1 MILELEE
8 RGNIHTDTIW
18 FEIVDSQAPPSDE
31 GNTIATMEGLTET
44 HYQLGRLFAAAPD
57 LLVACQKQQIA
68 LEKLLAICS
77 PKTVGVHFLNALIN
91 DACTC
96 AAEAIAKANS
106 ET

>member
-1 MILELEE
+1 MKLELEE

-18 FEIVDSQAPPSDE
+18 FEIIDSEAPPSDE

-44 HYQLGRLFAAAPD
+44 HYQLGRLFATAPD
-57 LLVACQKQQIA
+57 LQVACQMQQIV
-68 LEKLLAICS
+68 LKKLLAICS
-77 PKTVGVHFLNALIN
+77 PKTVGVHFLDVLIN